1 MKRRNRRTCSLF
13 AMREGREREKDLFRC
28 MSEGKQEAVFS
39 VSSQNR
45 KEACKPASQD
55 ILSCCMLC
63 ICCVC
68 VFLDSRDCSERRV
81 SYLRHKFLCPLLSLS
96 SSHSQSRPVSHD
108 FQRLQSLISS
118 LQHTMVHYSQQK
130 GNSKQWKE
138 SAQNLISSQKSTNL
152 LSVRVRRRFIH
163 PSPRHPLLHLFRLR
177 VRHHSID

>member
-1 MKRRNRRTCSLF
+1 MSGEKG
-13 AMREGREREKDLFRC
+13 EKKDLFRY
-28 MSEGKQEAVFS
+28 MNEGKQEAVFS

-63 ICCVC
+63 MCVLC

-81 SYLRHKFLCPLLSLS
+81 SYLRHKFLCPLLSLLLPFTKS
-96 SSHSQSRPVSHD
+96 PSQSRL
-108 FQRLQSLISS
+108 QRLQSLISS
-118 LQHTMVHYSQQK
+118 LQHTMVHYKQK

-152 LSVRVRRRFIH
+152 LSVGSGVH
-163 PSPRHPLLHLFRLR
+163 SSWSTSSSSSLVPSPTATSFN
-177 VRHHSID
+177 